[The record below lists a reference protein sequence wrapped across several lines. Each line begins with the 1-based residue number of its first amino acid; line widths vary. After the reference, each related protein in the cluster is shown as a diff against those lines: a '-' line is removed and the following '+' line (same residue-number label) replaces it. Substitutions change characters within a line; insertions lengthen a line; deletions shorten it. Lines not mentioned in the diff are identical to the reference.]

1 MIFAFVKPLLLA
13 LSLFVLP
20 FLSVGLIR
28 KTKAFMQGRVGAPL
42 LQPFSDMS
50 KFLQK
55 GQTISETTTWVFQLS
70 TALSLATMIFI
81 ACIVPWV
88 SFNSTLAG
96 NDLFLLLYM
105 LALLRFCA
113 FLAAMD
119 TGSSF
124 SGFGASREAFLSIL
138 TEPAMFLTFAALALS
153 AHSTSLSVI
162 FDFERGST
170 IYDLPVWLSAA
181 LGLFL
186 CSLIDLSR
194 MPIDDPTT
202 HLELTMVHEAMIL
215 ENSGKNL
222 ALVEYT
228 HFLKLVVLYGLSVQ
242 CMLHV
247 LLYFIP
253 FDFTL
258 YGVISILGVLALSVL
273 TGLLESVLVKVHWR
287 RTPDF
292 IAYALT
298 MSLFA
303 TAGALIGGAYVH
315 HGL

>member
-1 MIFAFVKPLLLA
+1 MIDAFLKPLLLVFC
-13 LSLFVLP
+13 LLFLP
-20 FLSVGLIR
+20 FIAIGLIR
-28 KTKAFMQGRVGAPL
+28 KTKAFMQGRIGAPV
-42 LQPFSDMS
+42 LQPLKDMA

-55 GQTISETTTWVFQLS
+55 GQTISETTTWIFQLS
-70 TALSLATMIFI
+70 TALGLATMLFI

-88 SFNSTLAG
+88 SFKPTLAG
-96 NDLFLLLYM
+96 DDLFLLLYM

-113 FLAAMD
+113 LLAAMD

-138 TEPAMFLTFAALALS
+138 TEPAMFITLAALGLG
-153 AHSTSLSVI
+153 AHSTNLGVI
-162 FDFERGST
+162 FDFDRGST
-170 IYDLPVWLSAA
+170 LYNLPVWMSAA
-181 LGLFL
+181 MGLFL

-222 ALVEYT
+222 ALIEYS
-228 HFLKLVVLYGLSVQ
+228 HFLKLVVLFGLSVQ
-242 CMLHV
+242 CILHV
-247 LLYFIP
+247 LIYFVP
-253 FDFTL
+253 LNQAL
-258 YGVISILGVLALSVL
+258 YGVLSILGILALAVA
-273 TGLLESVLVKVHWR
+273 TGVIESLLVKMQWR